1 MTSITALFN
10 QKHSLN
16 VICVFTLILLEVG
29 QQHPLQIKIPYRA
42 GVRTR
47 ALNYSSYRHNFSY
60 LADADIY
67 I

>member
-1 MTSITALFN
+1 MLF
-10 QKHSLN
+10 
-16 VICVFTLILLEVG
+16 VYFTLILLEIG
-29 QQHPLQIKIPYRA
+29 QQHPLQIKMPYRA